1 MSRFS
6 LTKYYMD
13 CVTSSGKVI
22 LCYASDL
29 AFANMQLRQSSVL
42 VNAPEGTYARQSFFR
57 GRLPES
63 VNGGWNWHCPALG
76 ARGRWTGGGSP
87 VPEAVLY
94 EQAGGRKVVWQ
105 CLVPRAQVC
114 FPCMES
120 VKREMA
126 MWNA

>member
-42 VNAPEGTYARQSFFR
+42 VNAPEETYARQSF
-57 GRLPES
+57 S
-63 VNGGWNWHCPALG
+63 
-76 ARGRWTGGGSP
+76 
-87 VPEAVLY
+87 
-94 EQAGGRKVVWQ
+94 AGDCR
-105 CLVPRAQVC
+105 
-114 FPCMES
+114 S
-120 VKREMA
+120 S
-126 MWNA
+126 